1 MKKSTFFICL
11 LLLLA
16 GVSRGQ
22 TQFWS
27 DTFEDMGAPSSGTR
41 TPENN
46 GGMGSP
52 IYTSY
57 FIRTGNFGISVNT
70 QYSLFEGAKF
80 WAGENHT
87 AAFGAGKGEQQIDFT
102 GINIS
107 GKKSL
112 SFKGMFAANAAD
124 HPWDNRNYTTGT
136 PNPLTDYMIVEYR
149 IDGGTYKPLIKFFG
163 NNNTDKYLSED
174 TGNDSLGDGP
184 GLTPSFAEY
193 TKVIA
198 ETGTTLDLRL
208 KVFSNGTNEEWAVDN
223 FRLSEVI
230 PCNMVL
236 TKGTIKNVTCKGGA
250 DGTAAISVA
259 GANGAVT
266 YNWTPGNPTGDGT
279 ANITGLI
286 AGTYTCTVTDA
297 ANCVKTID
305 MKVTEPD
312 AITKNQNITI
322 CSGKSITVGMH
333 TYTTTGNYTDVLK
346 AKNGCDSTVY
356 TNLTVTPALTKTQEF
371 TICAGKSITVGT
383 HTYSVTGTYTDPF
396 KTKEGCDSI
405 VTTKL
410 TVLKAI
416 ATTQNLYIC
425 QGKSVKVGIH
435 TYTKSGTY
443 TDVLVAAN
451 KCDSTVT
458 TNLNVSPPSTYS
470 QQFTICKGGSI
481 KIGDHV
487 YTHDGMYKDT
497 VKTKAGCDSIVTS
510 YLTFSTIPYTGQQ
523 TLTRCEGNPVIVGT
537 HIHTKTGIYKDTI
550 KTVKGGCDSVVTTN
564 LTVTPATKGS
574 QTLTTCAGK
583 PVKVG
588 DHFHNATGVYTDT
601 VKTKGGCDS
610 IVTTNLTVIPAVNG
624 SQQIT
629 TCAGKPIKV
638 GIHWYIKAGTYK
650 DTVKTK
656 EGCDS
661 IVTTYLIVTPAITAS
676 QTLTTCAG
684 KPIKVGDHFHYASGT
699 YKDTVK
705 TSGGCDSIVTTD
717 LTVTPA
723 IIGGSRQV
731 TTCAGKPV
739 KIGNIFYGVDGTYK
753 DTVKTSGGCDS
764 IVEVKLTV
772 TKANSGSQSLTICEG
787 KPLVINN
794 HIYSKTGIYVDT
806 VKSPGGCDSILTTN
820 LTVNP
825 SPIATLDVSSI
836 DTVCIGLNIILKGG
850 LPAGGVYSGVGV
862 TGNVFNTST
871 AGLGVHQITYTVTD
885 LKGCEGSA
893 KANIFV
899 DLCTSV
905 DKENVTTNLVVYPN
919 PYSDKFTIELT
930 LAKSDLVSIRLINL
944 LGETVKQI
952 ETSVLSG
959 VYKNEIDSKE
969 LPNGIYFIT
978 VQTSDSR
985 IVQRVIKN

>member
-1 MKKSTFFICL
+1 MKKSTLFICL

-16 GVSRGQ
+16 GVGRGQ

-27 DTFEDMGAPSSGTR
+27 DTFEDIGAPSSGTR

-46 GGMGSP
+46 GGIGGP
-52 IYTSY
+52 PYTGY
-57 FIRTGNFGISVNT
+57 FARTTNFGISVNT
-70 QYSLFEGAKF
+70 QYLLVEGGKF

-107 GKKSL
+107 GKTGL
-112 SFKGMFAANAAD
+112 SFKGLFAANSAD

-136 PNPLTDYMIVEYR
+136 PNPLTDYVIVEYR
-149 IDGGTYKPLIKFFG
+149 IDGGVYKPLIKFFG

-184 GLTPSFAEY
+184 GLTPAFAEY
-193 TKVIA
+193 TKAIA
-198 ETGTTLDLRL
+198 ETGALLDLRI
-208 KVFSNGTNEEWAVDN
+208 KSFSNGTNEEWAIDN

-236 TKGTIKNVTCKGGA
+236 TKGTVKNVTCKGGSN
-250 DGTAAISVA
+250 GTAAITVT
-259 GANGAVT
+259 GATGTIN

-279 ANITGLI
+279 ATITGLI

-297 ANCVKTID
+297 ANCTKTIEV
-305 MKVTEPD
+305 KVTEPD

-322 CSGKSITVGMH
+322 CTGKSVTIGIH
-333 TYTTTGNYTDVLK
+333 TYNTTGNYTDVLK

-356 TNLTVTPALTKTQEF
+356 TNLTVTPALTKTQEL
-371 TICAGKSITVGT
+371 TVCAGKSVTVGI
-383 HTYSVTGTYTDPF
+383 HTYNITGTYTDNL

-425 QGKSVKVGIH
+425 EGKSVKVGIH
-435 TYTKSGTY
+435 VYTKSGIY

-458 TNLNVSPPSTYS
+458 TYLNVSAAPMHT
-470 QQFTICKGGSI
+470 QQFNVCKGGSV
-481 KIGDHV
+481 KIGIHV
-487 YTHDGMYKDT
+487 YTKNGDYTDT
-497 VKTKAGCDSIVTS
+497 VKTKAGCDSIVYTHLS
-510 YLTFSTIPYTGQQ
+510 FSTVPYSGQQ
-523 TLTRCEGNPVIVGT
+523 TLTRCEGNPVIVGN
-537 HIHTKTGIYKDTI
+537 HIYIKTGTYKDTI
-550 KTVKGGCDSVVTTN
+550 KTTKGCDSAVTTN
-564 LTVTPATKGS
+564 LTVTPAVKTSQTLVTCSGKPVIVGTHIHIKTGVYTDTVKTKGNCDSIVTTDLTVIAPVNGSQALTTCAGKPIKVGIHEYKIAGTYKDTVKTPGGCDSIVTTYLTVTPAPTGS

-588 DHFHNATGVYTDT
+588 DFYHDKTGTYTDL

-610 IVTTNLTVIPAVNG
+610 IVTTNLTVTDA
-624 SQQIT
+624 
-629 TCAGKPIKV
+629 
-638 GIHWYIKAGTYK
+638 
-650 DTVKTK
+650 
-656 EGCDS
+656 
-661 IVTTYLIVTPAITAS
+661 IV
-676 QTLTTCAG
+676 
-684 KPIKVGDHFHYASGT
+684 
-699 YKDTVK
+699 
-705 TSGGCDSIVTTD
+705 
-717 LTVTPA
+717 
-723 IIGGSRQV
+723 GGSRQL

-739 KIGNIFYGVDGTYK
+739 KIGNIFYGVEGTYK
-753 DTVKTSGGCDS
+753 DTVKTAGGCDS
-764 IVEVKLTV
+764 IVAVALTV
-772 TKANSGSQSLTICEG
+772 TKAPKGSQTLTICEG

-794 HIYSKTGIYVDT
+794 HIYSTTGVYTDT
-806 VKSPGGCDSILTTN
+806 VKAPGGCDSILTTN

-825 SPIATLDVSSI
+825 APVATWDISSI
-836 DTVCIGLNIILKGG
+836 DTVCYGPNVILNGA
-850 LPAGGVYSGVGV
+850 LPAGGVYSGAGV

-871 AGLGVHQITYTVTD
+871 VGIGVHPVTYTVTD
-885 LKGCEGSA
+885 LKGCEGFIKVKIYVA
-893 KANIFV
+893 
-899 DLCTSV
+899 LCTSV
-905 DKENVTTNLVVYPN
+905 DNENITSNLVVYPN

-930 LAKSDLVSIRLINL
+930 LAKSDLVSIRLTNL

-952 ETSVLSG
+952 ETTVVSG

>member
-27 DTFEDMGAPSSGTR
+27 DTFEDDAPSGGTR

-46 GGMGSP
+46 GGIGNP
-52 IYTSY
+52 TYTSY
-57 FIRTGNFGISVNT
+57 FVRTGNFGIAVNT
-70 QYSLFEGAKF
+70 QYLQFEGSKF

-87 AAFGAGKGEQQIDFT
+87 AAFGPGKGEQQIDFT
-102 GINIS
+102 GINIT
-107 GKKSL
+107 GKTGL

-136 PNPLTDYMIVEYR
+136 PNPLTDYVIVEYR
-149 IDGGTYKPLIKFFG
+149 IDGGVYKPLIKFFG
-163 NNNTDKYLSED
+163 NNNNDKYLSED

-193 TKVIA
+193 TKAIA
-198 ETGTTLDLRL
+198 ETGKTLDLRL

-236 TKGTIKNVTCKGGA
+236 TKGTVKNVTCKGGA
-250 DGTAAISVA
+250 NGTAGISVT
-259 GANGAVT
+259 GATGAVT
-266 YNWTPGNPTGDGT
+266 YNWTPGNPMGDGT
-279 ANITGLI
+279 ATITGLV
-286 AGTYTCTVTDA
+286 AGTYTCTVSDA
-297 ANCVKTID
+297 ANCTKVIEV
-305 MKVTEPD
+305 KVTEPD

-322 CSGKSITVGMH
+322 CTGKSVKVGIH
-333 TYTTTGNYTDVLK
+333 TYTTTGNYTDLLK
-346 AKNGCDSTVY
+346 AVNGCDSTVY
-356 TNLTVTPALTKTQEF
+356 TNLTVTPALTKTQEL
-371 TICAGKSITVGT
+371 TICAGKSVTVGSS
-383 HTYSVTGTYTDPF
+383 TYNTTGVYHDTF
-396 KTKEGCDSI
+396 KTKEGCDSV

-416 ATTQNLYIC
+416 ATTQNLYTC
-425 QGKSVKVGIH
+425 EGKSVKVGIH
-435 TYTKSGTY
+435 VYSKSGIY
-443 TDVLVAAN
+443 TDVLTAAN

-458 TNLNVSPPSTYS
+458 TYLNVSDAPMYT
-470 QQFTICKGGSI
+470 QQFTVCKGGSV
-481 KIGDHV
+481 KIGIHV
-487 YTHDGMYKDT
+487 YTKNGDYVDT
-497 VKTKAGCDSIVTS
+497 VKTKAGCDSIVYTH
-510 YLTFSTIPYTGQQ
+510 LTFSTNPYTGHQ
-523 TLTRCEGNPVIVGT
+523 TLTRCEGNPVIVGS
-537 HIHTKTGIYKDTI
+537 HIHTKTGTYIDTI

-564 LTVTPATKGS
+564 LTVTDAPKIS
-574 QTLTTCAGK
+574 QTLVTCSGK
-583 PVKVG
+583 PVIIGNHIHTKTG
-588 DHFHNATGVYTDT
+588 DYIDT

-610 IVTTNLTVIPAVNG
+610 IVATNLTVIAPVNG
-624 SQQIT
+624 SQALT
-629 TCAGKPIKV
+629 TCSGKPVKV
-638 GIHWYIKAGTYK
+638 GIHFYNKKGTYI

-661 IVTTYLIVTPAITAS
+661 IVTTYLTVTDPTTGA

-684 KPIKVGDHFHYASGT
+684 KPIKVGDHLYGVSGI
-699 YKDTVK
+699 YKDTIK
-705 TSGGCDSIVTTD
+705 TSGGCDSIVTTN
-717 LTVTPA
+717 LTVTDA
-723 IIGGSRQV
+723 IIGGSRQL

-739 KIGNIFYGVDGTYK
+739 KIGNIFYGVEGTYK
-753 DTVKTSGGCDS
+753 DTVKTAGGCDS
-764 IVEVKLTV
+764 VVSVVLTV
-772 TKANSGSQSLTICEG
+772 TKAPSGSQTLTICQG

-794 HIYSKTGIYVDT
+794 HIYSVTGVYVDT

-825 SPIATLDVSSI
+825 APIVTWNVSNI
-836 DTVCIGLNIILKGG
+836 DTVCFGLNIILKGA

-871 AGLGVHQITYTVTD
+871 AGLGVHPVIYTVTD
-885 LKGCEGSA
+885 YKGCEGSV

-899 DLCTSV
+899 DICTSI
-905 DKENVTTNLVVYPN
+905 DNEETTNNLVVYPN

-930 LAKSDLVSIRLINL
+930 LMKSDLVTIRLTNL
-944 LGETVKQI
+944 LGETVKQV
-952 ETSVLSG
+952 ETFVLSG
-959 VYKNEIDSKE
+959 VYKNEMDTKE

-978 VQTSDSR
+978 VQTSGSK

>member
-1 MKKSTFFICL
+1 MKTRTFFICL

-27 DTFEDMGAPSSGTR
+27 DTFEDAGAPSSGTR

-52 IYTSY
+52 SYTSY
-57 FIRTGNFGISVNT
+57 FVRTSNFGINVNT

-87 AAFGAGKGEQQIDFT
+87 AAFGAGKGEQQIDLT
-102 GINIS
+102 GINIA
-107 GKKSL
+107 GKTGL

-136 PNPLTDYMIVEYR
+136 PNPLTDYVIVEYR
-149 IDGGTYKPLIKFFG
+149 IDGGAYKSLIKFFG

-193 TKVIA
+193 TKAIA
-198 ETGTTLDLRL
+198 ETGTTLDLRI
-208 KVFSNGTNEEWAVDN
+208 KAFSNGTNEEWAIDN

-236 TKGTIKNVTCKGGA
+236 TKGTVKNVTCKGGK
-250 DGTAAISVA
+250 DGTAGITAT

-266 YNWTPGNPTGDGT
+266 YNWAPGNPMGDGT
-279 ANITGLI
+279 ANITALA

-297 ANCVKTID
+297 ANCVKTIEV
-305 MKVTEPD
+305 KVTEPD

-322 CSGKSITVGMH
+322 CSGKSITVGTH
-333 TYTTTGNYTDVLK
+333 TYNTTGNYTDVLK

-356 TNLTVTPALTKTQEF
+356 TNLTVTQAITKTQEF

-383 HTYSVTGTYTDPF
+383 HTYNTTGTYTDPF

-416 ATTQNLYIC
+416 ATNQNLYIC
-425 QGKSVKVGIH
+425 QGKSVKVGNSV
-435 TYTKSGTY
+435 YTKNGTY
-443 TDVLVAAN
+443 TDVLKAKN
-451 KCDSTVT
+451 GCDSTVT
-458 TNLNVSPPSTYS
+458 TYLNVSPAPTYS
-470 QQFTICKGGSI
+470 QQFTVCKGGSI
-481 KIGDHV
+481 KIGDHI
-487 YTHDGMYKDT
+487 YTKDGMYKDT

-510 YLTFSTIPYTGQQ
+510 YLTFSTIPYSGQQ
-523 TLTRCEGNPVIVGT
+523 TLTRCEGKPVIVGT
-537 HIHTKTGIYKDTI
+537 HIHTKTGTYKDTI

-564 LTVTPATKGS
+564 LTVTPAPTSSQTLTTCAGKPIKVGDHFHGATGTYKDTVKTKGGCDSIVTTNLTVFPAVNGSQAPTTCAGKPFKVGNHLYYKPGTYKDTVKTPGGCDSIVTTYLTVTAAPTGS

-588 DHFHNATGVYTDT
+588 DHFHYVTG
-601 VKTKGGCDS
+601 
-610 IVTTNLTVIPAVNG
+610 I
-624 SQQIT
+624 
-629 TCAGKPIKV
+629 
-638 GIHWYIKAGTYK
+638 YK
-650 DTVKTK
+650 DTVKT
-656 EGCDS
+656 G
-661 IVTTYLIVTPAITAS
+661 
-676 QTLTTCAG
+676 
-684 KPIKVGDHFHYASGT
+684 
-699 YKDTVK
+699 
-705 TSGGCDSIVTTD
+705 GGCDSIVTTD

-723 IIGGSRQV
+723 IVGGSRSL

-739 KIGNIFYGVDGTYK
+739 KIGNIYYSVEGTYK
-753 DTVKTSGGCDS
+753 DTVKTGGGCDS
-764 IVEVKLTV
+764 IVSVALTV
-772 TKANSGSQSLTICEG
+772 TKAPTGSQTLTICEG

-794 HIYSKTGIYVDT
+794 HIYSTSGTYVDT
-806 VKSPGGCDSILTTN
+806 VKSPGGCDSVLTTY

-825 SPIATLDVSSI
+825 SPVATLDLSNI
-836 DTVCIGLNIILKGG
+836 DTVCIGLNVTLTGG

-862 TGNVFNTST
+862 TGNVFNSGT
-871 AGLGVHQITYTVTD
+871 AGLGVHQITYTITD
-885 LKGCEGSA
+885 LKGCEGFV
-893 KANIFV
+893 KGKIYV

-905 DKENVTTNLVVYPN
+905 DNEQVTNNLVVYPN
-919 PYSDKFTIELT
+919 PYSDKFRMELT
-930 LAKSDLVSIRLINL
+930 LVKSDMVSIRMINI
-944 LGETVKQI
+944 LGETVKHI
-952 ETSVLSG
+952 ESSVLSG
-959 VYKNEIDSKE
+959 VYKNEIDTKE